1 VEPQGGRIDELSN
14 CPAFADA
21 KDDGGFG
28 KRGAC
33 GGGDRMKNLRTSGKV
48 EEVDSAC
55 GAGDRMKNPPLWK
68 EVGLHAI

>member
-1 VEPQGGRIDELSN
+1 
-14 CPAFADA
+14 
-21 KDDGGFG
+21 
-28 KRGAC
+28 
-33 GGGDRMKNLRTSGKV
+33 MKNLRTSGKV